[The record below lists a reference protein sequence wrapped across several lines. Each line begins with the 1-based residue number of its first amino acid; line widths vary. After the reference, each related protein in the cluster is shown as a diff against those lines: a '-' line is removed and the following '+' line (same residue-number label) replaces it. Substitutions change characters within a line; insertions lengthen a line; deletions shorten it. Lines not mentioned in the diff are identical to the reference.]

1 MYLHMFLNML
11 LSLSTLGFEVNHPSH
26 TNRCSLSSVLF
37 LGGGEGKNSNQCFV
51 PAKSHIMK
59 VLFFEAPRALIES
72 LTRTVQAM
80 GAASHLW

>member
-26 TNRCSLSSVLF
+26 TNRCSLSSVLWV
-37 LGGGEGKNSNQCFV
+37 GGEGKNSNQYFV

-72 LTRTVQAM
+72 LTRTVQAL